1 MRTPAWLQRMNA
13 LIAKALSRAD
23 AGAIAQASGAH
34 HVEVLNAA
42 PVAPA
47 TFFIFDAPSFTT
59 LTGHVRVTLYWNV
72 NANGGTAAVGDGVQ
86 LVANRDGTALGLLGV
101 TLDVFSNAAQLTP
114 DAMALAYSY
123 EDTVAAGSSHTWGGE
138 ASISGGHT
146 FGCSAAGLLKIQIQ
160 DLPG

>member
-1 MRTPAWLQRMNA
+1 MRTPAWLQRLESRIA
-13 LIAKALSRAD
+13 LALARAD
-23 AGAIAQASGAH
+23 AGTTAQAAGAH

-47 TFFIFDAPSFTT
+47 GFFIFAAPAFTT

-86 LVANRDGTALGLLGV
+86 LLANRDGTALGLLGI
-101 TLDVFSNAAQLTP
+101 TLGVFANANQLTP
-114 DAMALAYSY
+114 DAMGMAYSY
-123 EDTVAAGSSHTWGGE
+123 EDTVAAGSTHAWGGE